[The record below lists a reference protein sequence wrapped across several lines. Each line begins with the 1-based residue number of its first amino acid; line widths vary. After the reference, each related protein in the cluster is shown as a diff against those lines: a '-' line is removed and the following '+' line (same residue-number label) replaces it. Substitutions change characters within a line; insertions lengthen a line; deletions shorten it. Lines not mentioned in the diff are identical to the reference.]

1 MTATPVPSID
11 PVIDTTVYPMPMFV
25 RAEVADLERSRRFY
39 TGALDFIE
47 LAAIPG
53 PDGAPVL
60 VHLRRWR
67 YQDILIVRARGEVRA
82 GVGLGLAFAAE
93 PGSLAG
99 IAEQARAAGA
109 DVVGPVDTPWNTTD
123 VTVTDPDGL
132 PITYTAPRWSGRNA
146 DFDDV
151 MKNLPTAGEPDS

>member
-1 MTATPVPSID
+1 MTATPVPSIE

-39 TGALDFIE
+39 TEALDFIE

-53 PDGAPVL
+53 PDGTPVL

-67 YQDILIVRARGEVRA
+67 HQDILIVPARGEVRA
-82 GVGLGLAFAAE
+82 GTGLGVAVAAE

-99 IAEQARAAGA
+99 LAERARAAGA
-109 DVVGPVDTPWNTTD
+109 AVVGPADTAWNTTD

-132 PITYTAPRWSGRNA
+132 PVTYTAPRWTGRNA
-146 DFDDV
+146 DFDDM
-151 MKNLPTAGEPDS
+151 MKDLPTAGRPDS